1 MNSPDPH
8 NIFLTVPQ
16 LIQVYWSQA
25 ELATNGLI
33 LLNLAGAL
41 LLGLMVGYERSYH
54 GRAAGM
60 RTYGLVCMASCALTI
75 VSGYPDHWF
84 GGHGATVALTDPTRV
99 IQGVVTGIGFLGAGV
114 IMRSGF
120 NISGLTTAASIW
132 ASSVIGILVGVGFY
146 MAAMGLAF
154 FSAMIMIYL
163 NRIVNLLPSRHAVA
177 VTLRFKPGVRPHEE
191 ELRKAALERGYEIAG
206 GSLTI
211 GSINDRHE
219 WHFVALMLPGQASA
233 PLSSL
238 ASELA
243 DVEGVDGFELSHA
256 RN

>member
-1 MNSPDPH
+1 LNSPDPH
-8 NIFLTVPQ
+8 NSFLTVPQ
-16 LIQVYWSQA
+16 LLQVYWSQA

-84 GGHGATVALTDPTRV
+84 GGHGSTVTLTDPTRV

-146 MAAMGLAF
+146 LAAMGLAF

-177 VTLRFKPGVRPHEE
+177 VTLRFKAGVRPHEE
-191 ELRKAALERGYEIAG
+191 ELRKAALERGYEIAS

-211 GSINDRHE
+211 GSTNDRHE
-219 WHFVALMLPGQASA
+219 WHFVALMLPGQVSS

-238 ASELA
+238 ASELSGI
-243 DVEGVDGFELSHA
+243 EGVDGFELSHA

>member
-1 MNSPDPH
+1 MTP
-8 NIFLTVPQ
+8 
-16 LIQVYWSQA
+16 
-25 ELATNGLI
+25 
-33 LLNLAGAL
+33 AL

-60 RTYGLVCMASCALTI
+60 RTYGLVCMASAALTI
-75 VSGYPDHWF
+75 IAGYPNFWY

-132 ASSVIGILVGVGFY
+132 ASSVIGIMVGVGFY

-163 NRIVNLLPSRHAVA
+163 NRAVGLLPSRHAVA
-177 VTLRFKPGVRPHEE
+177 VTLRFRAGVRPHEDV
-191 ELRKAALERGYEIAG
+191 LRRAALERGYEIAAA
-206 GSLTI
+206 SLTI
-211 GSINDRHE
+211 TSSADQQE
-219 WHFVALMLPGQASA
+219 WRFVALALANQAA
-233 PLSSL
+233 PPLSLL
-238 ASELA
+238 ATELA
-243 DVEGVDGFELSHA
+243 TFDGVEGFELSHA